1 MKRCYY
7 CRKKLTGRIHYV
19 VTPSGNLAPVC
30 ADDRECKPRGISCH
44 GDRPK
49 CKHQPKKYEF
59 KEKSNLGAMEGKITF
74 IETR

>member
-49 CKHQPKKYEF
+49 CKHQPNNKVLHKN
-59 KEKSNLGAMEGKITF
+59 K
-74 IETR
+74 RRD